1 MVDFNVEKIRT
12 AFTALVAILILF
24 SIAAVVVD
32 QVTYAASQTNPNST
46 LIANANQKAE
56 SNFNY
61 LGILITFT
69 IVSALAWV
77 AMQVFG
83 EKG

>member
-1 MVDFNVEKIRT
+1 MDFDVNKIKT
-12 AFTALVAILILF
+12 AFTALVAILVLF

-32 QVTYAASQTNPNST
+32 QVTYAAHQTNPNST
-46 LIANANQKAE
+46 LIANANQNAE

-77 AMQVFG
+77 AMQIFG
-83 EKG
+83 KE